1 MSNVTIAYYRL
12 PAAEC
17 QGMLYFSLE
26 NDTRPCYNNCTCG
39 ISSLVEHLLPKQDRR
54 VRFPYPAPN
63 QKSPESNGFRGFSL
77 FINGLRFV
85 RSSIILTS
93 RCRVSLPVSTFRVQN
108 ANENANERN
117 IVLHSV
123 SSLILRFTR
132 TSTTSRILTGTG
144 LK

>member
-1 MSNVTIAYYRL
+1 
-12 PAAEC
+12 
-17 QGMLYFSLE
+17 
-26 NDTRPCYNNCTCG
+26 
-39 ISSLVEHLLPKQDRR
+39 
-54 VRFPYPAPN
+54 
-63 QKSPESNGFRGFSL
+63 
-77 FINGLRFV
+77 LRFV

-132 TSTTSRILTGTG
+132 TSTTSRILTAIG